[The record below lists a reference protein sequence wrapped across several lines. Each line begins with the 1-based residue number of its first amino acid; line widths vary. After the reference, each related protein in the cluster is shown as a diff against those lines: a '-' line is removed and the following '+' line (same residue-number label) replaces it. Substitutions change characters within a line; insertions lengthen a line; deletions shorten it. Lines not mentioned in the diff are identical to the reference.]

1 MVEDQEQEYGHG
13 YGGLSAEPSTAEALS
28 LLTQTNPAEL
38 VAQIEHMLA
47 GEVWNPTDEKYEE
60 KQTSF
65 LNEDGRTAIA
75 TIIKSVVNTN
85 TILSNL
91 TEKEISKIIIDIGD
105 EITMLLIMGH
115 EDFDVDK
122 RNLVTIVSLC
132 CRMCYLSLKRCL
144 NQGER
149 IFLKTAIRSHETN
162 IVRHQ
167 PQEERRRDSS
177 FFGLFKR

>member
-1 MVEDQEQEYGHG
+1 MKRLHVDVADSSAKRERGLMGCKHLSKNYGM
-13 YGGLSAEPSTAEALS
+13 LFSFSR
-28 LLTQTNPAEL
+28 TNHLQFWMRNTYVPLDIA
-38 VAQIEHMLA
+38 
-47 GEVWNPTDEKYEE
+47 
-60 KQTSF
+60 F
-65 LNEDGRTAIA
+65 LNEDGRTAIT